1 MSPQNKYIVVLMT
14 SPSVEEAKKI
24 THALVSEKLIA
35 CGNIVP
41 GIQSIFFW
49 QGKAAEENEVLII
62 GKSKRSAFPGIV
74 EKVKSLHSYTLPEI
88 IALPL
93 IEGSEEYLQWIDET
107 VQ

>member
-1 MSPQNKYIVVLMT
+1 MKDFIVVLIT
-14 SPSVEEAKKI
+14 CPSLEEAQKI
-24 THALVSEKLIA
+24 TRSLVSEKLMA

-49 QGKAAEENEVLII
+49 QGKMSEENEVLII
-62 GKSKRSAFPGIV
+62 GKSKRSAFPFIV
-74 EKVKSLHSYTLPEI
+74 EKVKSLHSYTIPEI

-93 IEGSEEYLQWIDET
+93 IEGSSDYLQWIDDT

>member
-1 MSPQNKYIVVLMT
+1 MSPQNQYILVLMT
-14 SPSVEEAKKI
+14 SPSVEEAKRI
-24 THALVSEKLIA
+24 THVLVSEKLIA

-41 GIQSIFFW
+41 GIQSVFFW
-49 QGKAAEENEVLII
+49 QGKVAEENEVLII

-88 IALPL
+88 IAIPL
-93 IEGSEEYLQWIDET
+93 IEGSSEYLRWIEET